1 MRNMKLAK
9 FTKGILDF
17 MFYSGILVCL
27 TLPFSLKVIGRYIP
41 NYETYYV
48 PMMALLFLSGVFAVL
63 IILELRNMF
72 STVLKEDC
80 FVEENVRSSEKN
92 GHLQLLHRGPKHRAP
107 LSYAYHGDAGDYP
120 GLCHRGPFQQ
130 GIGRGLR
137 SGCQLQAGK

>member
-27 TLPFSLKVIGRYIP
+27 TLPFSLKMIGRYIP
-41 NYETYYV
+41 NYEIYYV

-80 FVEENVRSSEKN
+80 FVKENVKSLRRMGTYSFCI
-92 GHLQLLHRGPKHRAP
+92 AA
-107 LSYAYHGDAGDYP
+107 LSIVRLFP

>member
-17 MFYSGILVCL
+17 MFYSGLLVCL

-72 STVLKEDC
+72 FHCLEGRLLLWRKML
-80 FVEENVRSSEKN
+80 RSLRRMGTYSFCIAALSN
-92 GHLQLLHRGPKHRAP
+92 RAP
-107 LSYAYHGDAGDYP
+107 P
-120 GLCHRGPFQQ
+120 FLCLPWR
-130 GIGRGLR
+130 
-137 SGCQLQAGK
+137 CW